1 MSIIKIK
8 RSSLAA
14 APTALALGEF
24 GYTYGTGTQA
34 NGGDRLYLG
43 TGGESGGVAN
53 SIDVVGG
60 KYFADLADHV
70 HGTLTASSAIIVD
83 SNSKI
88 DLLNID
94 NLTLNGNT
102 LSSTNTNG
110 AIILDPVGTG
120 VIQLNGPVEFSS
132 TTQLLGLVN
141 ANGGIAVDTDK
152 FTVAGD
158 GTGNTLIAGTLGV
171 AGETTL
177 ASAIVSDLTDNRI
190 VIAGTS
196 GAIEDDSN
204 FTFDGTTFKVG
215 TTSTDKFTV
224 VQASGNTLIAGT
236 LGVSG
241 ESTLAS
247 AIVSD
252 LTDNRI
258 VIAGTAG
265 AIEDDS
271 NFTFDGTT
279 FTVGLTTITQANG
292 NTLVGG
298 TLETQGLATLNTAVV
313 ENLTNNRIVIA
324 GSTSNLEDD
333 SKLTF
338 DGTTFTVTSATQITG
353 VATVTGQLN
362 VDNIRVDANT
372 ISSTNTNG
380 NIVLDPAGTGYVTI
394 TGTNGLV
401 IPSGTNAQQGP
412 TVTGAIRYNSD
423 NTQFEG
429 YSGTNWSSLGGVRS
443 VDGFTYIIAES
454 SPAASDDILHFYA
467 SNAANNA
474 ATEVAQLDIVSQRLL
489 QTTTSTSN
497 TTGALVVAGG
507 VGIAENLNVGGDT
520 VLTGDLQVKGGDL
533 TTNQTTFNLI
543 NTNATT
549 VNAFGAGTNIGI
561 GTGGIAGGDTNIGHD
576 LTVVGNLDV
585 GGGNFTVAAST
596 GHVETAGNM
605 IIGGNLTVNGTRTT
619 VNVDTLDVEDALI
632 RLANGNTGDA
642 VDIGFIGRYN
652 DGADKLA
659 GIFRDATSNEFF
671 IFDEYVDTDVED
683 NVIDRSHAS
692 FVLADT
698 NVKAIKFAQ
707 KSFSLTGDVAGTINM
722 SDMGDTNHTMAV
734 TIQANSVA
742 LGTDTTGNYIAT
754 VVQATGGQTDANST
768 TSNGIVITGSGSE
781 TSAVTVGV
789 NIADAAGA
797 IGTSTYNAT
806 NFDVSA
812 GGIVT
817 IDTIDGGTF

>member
-8 RSSLAA
+8 RSSGHA

-43 TGGESGGVAN
+43 TSGESGGVATA
-53 SIDVVGG
+53 IDIVGG
-60 KYFADLADHV
+60 KYFTEMINHA

-88 DLLNID
+88 DLLNVD

-120 VIQLNGPVEFSS
+120 IIQLNGPVEFSS

-177 ASAIVSDLTDNRI
+177 ASAIVSDLTN
-190 VIAGTS
+190 
-196 GAIEDDSN
+196 
-204 FTFDGTTFKVG
+204 
-215 TTSTDKFTV
+215 
-224 VQASGNTLIAGT
+224 
-236 LGVSG
+236 
-241 ESTLAS
+241 
-247 AIVSD
+247 
-252 LTDNRI
+252 NRI

-265 AIEDDS
+265 AIEDDA

-279 FTVGLTTITQANG
+279 FTVGATTITQANG

-362 VDNIRVDANT
+362 VDNIRLDANT
-372 ISSTNTNG
+372 ISTTNTNG
-380 NIVLDPAGTGYVTI
+380 NIVLTPNGTGYVTI
-394 TGTNGLV
+394 SGTNGLV
-401 IPSGTNAQQGP
+401 IPSGTNAQQAP

-443 VDGFTYIIAES
+443 VDGFTFIVAES

-605 IIGGNLTVNGTRTT
+605 IIGGDLTVNGTRTT

-659 GIFRDATSNEFF
+659 GIFRDASQNEFY
-671 IFDEYVDTDVED
+671 IFDEYVDTNVED

-698 NVKAIKFAQ
+698 NVKAIKFAT

-722 SDMGDTNHTMAV
+722 SDMGDTNHTMVA

-806 NFDVSA
+806 NFDVSS
-812 GGIVT
+812 GGLVT

>member
-8 RSSLAA
+8 RSSGHA

-43 TGGESGGVAN
+43 TSGESGGVATA
-53 SIDVVGG
+53 IDIVGG
-60 KYFADLADHV
+60 KYFTEMINHA

-177 ASAIVSDLTDNRI
+177 ASAIVSDLTN
-190 VIAGTS
+190 
-196 GAIEDDSN
+196 
-204 FTFDGTTFKVG
+204 
-215 TTSTDKFTV
+215 
-224 VQASGNTLIAGT
+224 
-236 LGVSG
+236 
-241 ESTLAS
+241 
-247 AIVSD
+247 
-252 LTDNRI
+252 NRI

-265 AIEDDS
+265 AIEDDA

-279 FTVGLTTITQANG
+279 FTVGATTITQASG

-362 VDNIRVDANT
+362 VDNIRLDANT
-372 ISSTNTNG
+372 ISTTNTNG
-380 NIVLDPAGTGYVTI
+380 NIVLTPNGTGYVTI
-394 TGTNGLV
+394 SGTNGLV
-401 IPSGTNAQQGP
+401 IPSGTNAQQAP

-443 VDGFTYIIAES
+443 VDGFTFIVAES

-605 IIGGNLTVNGTRTT
+605 IIGGDLTVNGTRTT

-659 GIFRDATSNEFF
+659 GIFRDASQNEFY
-671 IFDEYVDTDVED
+671 IFDEYVDTNVED

-698 NVKAIKFAQ
+698 NVKAIKFAT

-722 SDMGDTNHTMAV
+722 SDMGDTNHTMVA

-806 NFDVSA
+806 NFDVSS
-812 GGIVT
+812 GGLVT

>member
-8 RSSLAA
+8 RSSGHA

-43 TGGESGGVAN
+43 TSGESAGVATA
-53 SIDVVGG
+53 IDIVGG
-60 KYFADLADHV
+60 KYFTEMINHA

-88 DLLNID
+88 DLLNVD

-120 VIQLNGPVEFSS
+120 IIQLNGPVEFSS

-265 AIEDDS
+265 AIEDDA

-279 FTVGLTTITQANG
+279 FTVGATTITQASG

-362 VDNIRVDANT
+362 VDNIRLDANT
-372 ISSTNTNG
+372 ISTTNTNG
-380 NIVLDPAGTGYVTI
+380 NIVLTPNGTGYVTI
-394 TGTNGLV
+394 SGTNGLV
-401 IPSGTNAQQGP
+401 IPSGTNAQQAP

-443 VDGFTYIIAES
+443 VDGFTFIVAES

-659 GIFRDATSNEFF
+659 GIFRDASQNEFY
-671 IFDEYVDTDVED
+671 IFDEYVDTNVED

-698 NVKAIKFAQ
+698 NVKAIKFAT

-722 SDMGDTNHTMAV
+722 SDMGDTNHTMVA

-806 NFDVSA
+806 NFDVSS
-812 GGIVT
+812 GGLVT

>member
-8 RSSLAA
+8 RSSGHA

-43 TGGESGGVAN
+43 TSGESGGVATA
-53 SIDVVGG
+53 IDIVGG
-60 KYFADLADHV
+60 KYFTEMINHA

-177 ASAIVSDLTDNRI
+177 ASAIVSDLTN
-190 VIAGTS
+190 
-196 GAIEDDSN
+196 
-204 FTFDGTTFKVG
+204 
-215 TTSTDKFTV
+215 
-224 VQASGNTLIAGT
+224 
-236 LGVSG
+236 
-241 ESTLAS
+241 
-247 AIVSD
+247 
-252 LTDNRI
+252 NRI

-265 AIEDDS
+265 AIEDDA

-279 FTVGLTTITQANG
+279 FTVGATTITQASG

-362 VDNIRVDANT
+362 VDNIRLDANT
-372 ISSTNTNG
+372 ISTTNTNG
-380 NIVLDPAGTGYVTI
+380 NIVLTPNGTGYVTI
-394 TGTNGLV
+394 SGTNGLV
-401 IPSGTNAQQGP
+401 IPSGTNAQQAP

-443 VDGFTYIIAES
+443 VDGFTFIVAES